1 MNKFYQSVQLIRPEK
16 WLFIFVHI
24 SVWLMLFVAFILSS
38 MRQNQSLPVHLVLQ
52 YSYGFILFY
61 LNYFYLTPRFL
72 LPKKYMFFAL
82 SILAIILISF
92 LLVDPVIQKL
102 SFNDFIRH
110 APPGFE
116 AQMPHTKF
124 KGQMTD
130 GERFFFL
137 RRSMGMFFLLF
148 AFLTFSSSVRIF
160 QKLMREEDLSKQY
173 QHEKLN
179 AELMLLRQ
187 QINPHFLFNSLNNI
201 HSLAHRKSD
210 LTSEAI
216 MKLSAFLR
224 NILKDNSG
232 REMPVSQEVA
242 LIGNYIDLQKLWMK
256 NQIKVEFETENIS
269 DQYCVEPFIL
279 NPLVENA
286 FKYGVIP
293 GMESTISIRLKMVA
307 DWLHVNIS
315 NPVLLERNSEVSS
328 LGIGVN
334 NVINRLELCYQGNYK
349 IENVRQGTNYLVNL
363 SIKLKNN
370 ELYSNR

>member
-1 MNKFYQSVQLIRPEK
+1 MNKFYKSVQLIRPEK
-16 WLFIFVHI
+16 WLFIFIHI

-52 YSYGFILFY
+52 YSFGFILFY
-61 LNYFYLTPRFL
+61 LNYFYLTPQFL
-72 LPKKYMFFAL
+72 LPKKYMLFAM
-82 SILAIILISF
+82 SILAIILISL
-92 LLVDPVIQKL
+92 LLVDPLIQKL
-102 SFNDFIRH
+102 SFNDFIKH
-110 APPGFE
+110 APPGFDSKMPNNKF
-116 AQMPHTKF
+116 AGQMP
-124 KGQMTD
+124 D
-130 GERFFFL
+130 GEKFFFL
-137 RRSMGMFFLLF
+137 RRLMGMVFLLF

-232 REMPVSQEVA
+232 REIPISQEVA

-256 NQIKVEFETENIS
+256 NQIKVEFETENIN
-269 DQYCVEPFIL
+269 DYYCVEPFIL

-286 FKYGVIP
+286 FKYGVFP
-293 GMESTISIRLKMVA
+293 GKESTISIRLKMAA
-307 DWLHVNIS
+307 DWLHVTIS
-315 NPVLLERNSEVSS
+315 NPVLLERNSEVNS

-334 NVINRLELCYQGNYK
+334 NVISRLELCYQGNYK
-349 IENVRQGTNYLVNL
+349 IENARHGNNYLVNL